1 MASSIMADFGDHKY
15 IKKITLHL
23 NINRRQPVYMD
34 VMIYLHNLGDGES
47 EKPYVHQLAS
57 LNNYG

>member
-23 NINRRQPVYMD
+23 NINRRQPVHMD

-47 EKPYVHQLAS
+47 EKPYVH
-57 LNNYG
+57 